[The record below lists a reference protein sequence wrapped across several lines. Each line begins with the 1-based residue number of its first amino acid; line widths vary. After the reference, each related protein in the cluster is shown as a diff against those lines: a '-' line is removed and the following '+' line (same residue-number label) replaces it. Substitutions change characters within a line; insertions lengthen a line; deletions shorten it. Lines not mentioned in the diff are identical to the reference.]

1 MNTLLSMD
9 PVQAILAQTS
19 LKRTLFDSGS
29 RYFGIDTAT
38 LQNPGQQPIVYLRRR
53 FLPQASSFQAVERH
67 TVLGGEHLD
76 NIAAQFLGDPTLFW
90 RLCDAN
96 HAMRPEE
103 LTETVGR
110 IIHITLPEGV
120 TGTAL

>member
-1 MNTLLSMD
+1 MISPLNLD
-9 PVQAILAQTS
+9 PVQAILAQTA

-38 LQNPGQQPIVYLRRR
+38 LQKPGQQPIVYILRR
-53 FLPQASSFQAVERH
+53 FVPQASGFQVVQKH
-67 TVLGGEHLD
+67 TVVSGERLD
-76 NIAAQFLGDPTLFW
+76 HIAAQALGDATLFW

-96 HAMRPEE
+96 NAMRPEE
-103 LTETVGR
+103 LTAVAGR
-110 IIHITLPEGV
+110 KIRITLPEGV